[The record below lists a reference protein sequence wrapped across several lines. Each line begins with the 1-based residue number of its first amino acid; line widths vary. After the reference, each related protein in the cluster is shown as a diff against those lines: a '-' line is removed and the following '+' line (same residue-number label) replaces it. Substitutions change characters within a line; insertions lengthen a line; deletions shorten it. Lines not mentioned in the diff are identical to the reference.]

1 MCSIRPLPWL
11 ALVFSVGATQ
21 PGLTNE
27 LPLRDDRLGIEQA
40 LFRAAES
47 PPDPQ
52 ATRNAAKNRLLGS
65 IGELESFLARSG
77 AETTRAW
84 SQWLSLDDLKSE
96 LTRSDPDPAALRR
109 VQVRFY
115 RNDPGLEMPAFL
127 AVRENL
133 RSFLTAIGYA
143 AGAEPAEQFR
153 GKIEELS
160 QCLVRLDTLA
170 SDEDSQQ
177 AGEIAQW
184 LEQLSPQGAEL
195 AEQVR
200 SRYSRPNG
208 FVQISG
214 RFINSLMEQNVTEQR
229 FISNVVMGNLTQGP
243 AYTSGQVSFA
253 VVPSQ
258 DRAALEVRLR
268 GVTSSPANVAQRNRI
283 SIYSSATTSLAAD
296 KRVLMSEHG
305 LTLLPAAAA
314 CRTDARIQDIQAN
327 RRLIERIAWRR
338 ATQILPQAEQ
348 AASRQAEAE
357 AASGLDQRAGEALS
371 GVNDMFC
378 QQIRAP
384 LVRLN
389 ALPALW
395 RFWTDHEHVRMTLV
409 QSSDSQLSAATKP
422 PAIPAAYD
430 LAFCGHESMINNLC
444 ESMLGGR
451 PIQDQAWLDLMNLLT
466 GAEPRHLWVH
476 DRTERWS
483 VTMAQKRPVR
493 VQFQDDRLGI
503 TLRLA
508 ALTRDGKQ
516 SAEDVEIETR
526 FLLRTTEDGPALV
539 REGDVEIRYLGRTD
553 AHQEDNRVFLARKF
567 GAVFPAE
574 LHFNGLVPP
583 AGGSLGRLRALDL
596 SRFQAVDGWLTVGY
610 QLQSTPTLH
619 VADAADR
626 NSR

>member
-1 MCSIRPLPWL
+1 
-11 ALVFSVGATQ
+11 
-21 PGLTNE
+21 
-27 LPLRDDRLGIEQA
+27 
-40 LFRAAES
+40 
-47 PPDPQ
+47 
-52 ATRNAAKNRLLGS
+52 
-65 IGELESFLARSG
+65 
-77 AETTRAW
+77 
-84 SQWLSLDDLKSE
+84 
-96 LTRSDPDPAALRR
+96 
-109 VQVRFY
+109 
-115 RNDPGLEMPAFL
+115 
-127 AVRENL
+127 
-133 RSFLTAIGYA
+133 
-143 AGAEPAEQFR
+143 
-153 GKIEELS
+153 
-160 QCLVRLDTLA
+160 
-170 SDEDSQQ
+170 
-177 AGEIAQW
+177 
-184 LEQLSPQGAEL
+184 
-195 AEQVR
+195 
-200 SRYSRPNG
+200 
-208 FVQISG
+208 
-214 RFINSLMEQNVTEQR
+214 
-229 FISNVVMGNLTQGP
+229 
-243 AYTSGQVSFA
+243 
-253 VVPSQ
+253 
-258 DRAALEVRLR
+258 LEVRLR

-283 SIYSSATTSLAAD
+283 SIYSSATTSIAAQ

-314 CRTDARIQDIQAN
+314 CRTDARINDIQAN
-327 RRLIERIAWRR
+327 RRLMERIAWRR
-338 ATQILPQAEQ
+338 AEQILPQAEQ

-395 RFWTDHEHVRMTLV
+395 RFWTDQEHVRMTLV
-409 QSSDSQLSAATKP
+409 QSSDSQLAAATEP
-422 PAIPAAYD
+422 SAVPAAYD

-483 VTMAQKRPVR
+483 VTMARQRPVR
-493 VQFQDDRLGI
+493 VLFQNDRLGI

-516 SAEDVEIETR
+516 TAEDIEIETR
-526 FLLRTTEDGPALV
+526 FLLRSTEDGPALV
-539 REGDVEIRYLGRTD
+539 REGDVEIRYVGRTD
-553 AHQEDNRVFLARKF
+553 ADQEDHRVFLARKF

-596 SRFQAVDGWLTVGY
+596 ERFQAADGWLTVGY
-610 QLQSTPTLH
+610 QLQSTVTRH

-626 NSR
+626 VSR